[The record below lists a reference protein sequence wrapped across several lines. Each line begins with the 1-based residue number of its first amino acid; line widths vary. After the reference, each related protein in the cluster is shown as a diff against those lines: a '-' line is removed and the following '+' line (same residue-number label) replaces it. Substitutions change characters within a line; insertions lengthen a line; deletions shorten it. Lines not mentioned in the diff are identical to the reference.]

1 MILKGEGFTIRSWM
15 PGDEKQLAEQG
26 NNPKIARNLIDT
38 FPSPYTLTDAKKWIK
53 KNKGPKVTNFAI
65 VINNKVAGGI
75 GYSFKDGDKEHVAVM
90 GYWLGESYWGK
101 GIGTKAA
108 KLITEHIFKDK
119 KIRRV
124 EAKVYT
130 WNPASKRVLEKSGF
144 TFEGTLRMSTLKA
157 GEIVDEWLYSIVR

>member
-1 MILKGEGFTIRSWM
+1 MILKGEGIVIRSWM

-26 NNPKIARNLIDT
+26 NNPKIANNLIDT

-53 KNKGPKVTNFAI
+53 LNKDSKATNYAI
-65 VINNKVAGGI
+65 IVDNKVIGGT
-75 GYSFKDGDKEHVAVM
+75 GFSVKDGDKAHVAVM

-108 KLITEHIFKDK
+108 KIMTEYIFRNK

-130 WNPASKRVLEKSGF
+130 WNIGSKRVLEKAGF
-144 TFEGTLRMSTLKA
+144 TFEGTLRTNTLKA
-157 GEIVDEWLYSIVR
+157 GKIVDEWIYSIIR

>member
-1 MILKGEGFTIRSWM
+1 MILKQDEITIRNWM

-38 FPSPYTLTDAKKWIK
+38 FPSPYTITDAKKWIK
-53 KNKGPKVTNFAI
+53 SNKGPKAKNF
-65 VINNKVAGGI
+65 VVLVDNKVAGGV
-75 GYSFKDGDKEHVAVM
+75 GYSVKDGDKAHVAVM

-108 KLITEHIFKDK
+108 KMLTEYILKDK
-119 KIRRV
+119 KIKRV

-130 WNPASKRVLEKSGF
+130 WNPGSKRVLEKAGF
-144 TFEGTLRMSTLKA
+144 TYEGTLRMSTLKA
-157 GEIVDEWLYSIVR
+157 GKIVDEWLYSIVR